1 MPLEMDDGVINETD
15 SVTREEL
22 MLSDYVMICCK
33 PIRTQSL
40 ILHKMLTLTGALNL
54 IRFREN

>member
-1 MPLEMDDGVINETD
+1 MPLEIDDGVINEID
-15 SVTREEL
+15 SVTREVL